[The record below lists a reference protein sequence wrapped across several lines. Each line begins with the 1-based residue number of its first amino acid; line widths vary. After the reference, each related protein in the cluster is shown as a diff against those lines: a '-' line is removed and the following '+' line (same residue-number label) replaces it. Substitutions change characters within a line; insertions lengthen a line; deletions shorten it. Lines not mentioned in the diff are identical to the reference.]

1 MLILLWSFRTVK
13 PLVNPEVSLIMRREA
28 GRGLI
33 GSCEMQHSFCGGTEQ
48 NGCGVLVKFDKF
60 FDVNKY

>member
-1 MLILLWSFRTVK
+1 VK